1 MGKKVS
7 SFEEK
12 IINRIKKKQFYF
24 QTPKKSQFTLK
35 RKKNT
40 KPADD
45 WGDLVCPMG
54 ASGEFFSQ
62 SSISQEF
69 M

>member
-1 MGKKVS
+1 MFLHLKK
-7 SFEEK
+7 K
-12 IINRIKKKQFYF
+12 IINRILKKQFNF

-40 KPADD
+40 KPADE

-54 ASGEFFSQ
+54 ASGEFFAKFYFSR
-62 SSISQEF
+62 I
-69 M
+69 